1 MQYVDRRNKMEEVTR
16 SIALLLASLAS
27 LKALLKLNMAIICS
41 AKLSYQRRRNQL
53 LNMLQKK
60 RRRGIRR
67 VQTSCAMKNMN
78 GRSRVWQRPGRT
90 KVWWNDCVPV

>member
-1 MQYVDRRNKMEEVTR
+1 MEEVTR

-27 LKALLKLNMAIICS
+27 LTALLKLNIAIICS

-60 RRRGIRR
+60 RRRGRLLGEFKHF
-67 VQTSCAMKNMN
+67 VL
-78 GRSRVWQRPGRT
+78 
-90 KVWWNDCVPV
+90 

>member
-1 MQYVDRRNKMEEVTR
+1 MEEVTR

-27 LKALLKLNMAIICS
+27 LTALLKLNMAIICS

-60 RRRGIRR
+60 RRRRGIRR
-67 VQTSCAMKNMN
+67 VQALCAMKI
-78 GRSRVWQRPGRT
+78 
-90 KVWWNDCVPV
+90 